1 MTSAFIIDPIRNFIN
16 FGFLII
22 FSFYL
27 PSFLDGLIQ
36 GITKKEES
44 FLTKYNYPEKAYKV
58 MFYLIYFFVSIV
70 CAYGVIFFINAGLI
84 FNLSNIL
91 VFSGTVYLLIYFNY
105 KIFKPRFELSKIIK
119 KIEQKSNTKE
129 SQNFASDYKN
139 ILNKNRI
146 NIISTSV
153 APFIISLILFQ
164 VLLGGEKIYKINKFC
179 KLIDKNM
186 NVDCTLPN
194 GTYVGGN
201 KGFLRHG
208 YGVYQWNSGSEYDGL
223 WKNNLMHGQGK
234 MTMPDGE
241 IIHGTWK
248 KHKLVKY

>member
-1 MTSAFIIDPIRNFIN
+1 MTSAFIIDPIKNFIH
-16 FGFLII
+16 FGFLIF

-27 PSFLDGLIQ
+27 PSLLDGLIQ

-44 FLTKYNYPEKAYKV
+44 FLSKFDYPEKLYQI
-58 MFYLIYFFVSIV
+58 MFFSMYFFVSII
-70 CAYGVIFFINAGLI
+70 CAYGIIFFVNAGFIFSFSNTIIFLI
-84 FNLSNIL
+84 SA
-91 VFSGTVYLLIYFNY
+91 YLLIYFNY
-105 KIFKPRFELSKIIK
+105 KIFKPHLESLKVIQNL
-119 KIEQKSNTKE
+119 EQKPNTKE
-129 SQNFASDYKN
+129 KVELNNLKVSYKKNFKKMLLYA
-139 ILNKNRI
+139 I
-146 NIISTSV
+146 
-153 APFIISLILFQ
+153 APFLISLILFQ

-241 IIHGTWK
+241 IIHGTWN